1 MSMDVDSMIREA
13 ALLAHR
19 GRVAEAILCYRRL
32 LAERTDLSD
41 CWYDCALLQRKAG
54 EFSDALASYQQALDH
69 GADRPE
75 EVHLNRGVI
84 YSDDLRQYAAAQREL
99 ERALDLNPNYV
110 PALLNMANLHEDLG
124 DREAA
129 AECYR
134 RILAQNPDDG
144 QVLARHANLRR
155 YTTPADPLIEELRRA
170 ISAPATGAADR
181 ASLGFA
187 LGRALDDCGSYRDA
201 FAAYAAANR
210 ASRDSAPPQAARYDR
225 AAVERDVDAMIDAFP
240 AARLPAGATR
250 PAVSPIFVCGMFR
263 SGSTLIEQLLAQH
276 PRVTAGGELELMP
289 ALARRLLAPHS
300 GRIAALSPQ
309 QLRAA
314 ADQYLDRLSVLFPQ
328 ADCVTDKR
336 PDNFWNIGLI
346 KTLFPHAR
354 IVHTV
359 RDPLDN
365 CLSIFFLHLDHG
377 MSYALDLMDTG
388 HYYLQYRRLMAHWR
402 TVYGA
407 DLFDLSYD
415 AYVRKPQETGR
426 RLYEFL
432 GLDWRDRFLEPGTA
446 APIKTASHWQVREP
460 LHQAS
465 SGRARH
471 YADELGEL
479 RAYLAAP
486 AERGTATN
494 PRGDAHVGP

>member
-1 MSMDVDSMIREA
+1 MDVDSLIRKA
-13 ALLAHR
+13 ALLAR
-19 GRVAEAILCYRRL
+19 RDRVAEAILIYRRV
-32 LAERTDLSD
+32 LAERADLSD
-41 CWYDCALLQRKAG
+41 CWYDCAILERKAG
-54 EFSDALASYQQALDH
+54 RFSDALASYQQALDH
-69 GADRPE
+69 GVRSPE

-84 YSDDLRQYAAAQREL
+84 YSDDLRQYADARREL
-99 ERALDLNPNYV
+99 ERALELNPHYA
-110 PALLNMANLHEDLG
+110 PALLNLANLHEDLG

-129 AECYR
+129 AACYR
-134 RILAQNPDDG
+134 RILARHPDDR
-144 QVLARHANLRR
+144 QALARHANLRR
-155 YTTPADPLIEELRRA
+155 YTTPADPVIEELRRA
-170 ISAPATGAADR
+170 IAAPATGAADR

-187 LGRALDDCGSYRDA
+187 LGRALDDCGAYPAA
-201 FAAYAAANR
+201 FAAYTAANR
-210 ASRDSAPPQAARYDR
+210 ASRESAAPPGPHYDR
-225 AAVERDVDAMIDAFP
+225 AAVEREVDAMIDAFP
-240 AARLPAGATR
+240 AARPRTGAAR
-250 PAVSPIFVCGMFR
+250 PAITPIFVCGMFR
-263 SGSTLIEQLLAQH
+263 SGSTLIEQLLGKH
-276 PRVTAGGELELMP
+276 PRVTAGGELDMMP
-289 ALARRLLAPHS
+289 ALARRLLAPNPA
-300 GRIAALSPQ
+300 RIAELTPQ

-314 ADQYLDRLSVLFPQ
+314 ADQYLDRLSVLFPR

-346 KTLFPHAR
+346 KTLFPDAR

-365 CLSIFFLHLDHG
+365 CLSIFFLHLDHR

-402 TVYGA
+402 AVYGA
-407 DLFDLSYD
+407 DVIDLPYD
-415 AYVRKPQETGR
+415 AFVREPQTTGS
-426 RLYEFL
+426 RLFEFL

-471 YADELGEL
+471 YADELGAL
-479 RAYLAAP
+479 RACLAAAGP
-486 AERGTATN
+486 AGAATA